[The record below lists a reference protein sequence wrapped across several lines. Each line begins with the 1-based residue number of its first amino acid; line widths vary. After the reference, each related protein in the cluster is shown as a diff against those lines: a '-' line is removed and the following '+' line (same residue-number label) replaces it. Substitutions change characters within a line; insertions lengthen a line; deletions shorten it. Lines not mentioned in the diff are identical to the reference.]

1 MGGQTIILKNELLLI
16 MKIIDRM
23 DIRFMKGH
31 TGHPVEKYH
40 IVVLICISQIVVM
53 LAPFNVPV
61 GYLHMSLEKCL
72 FRPFAQ
78 FLFNY
83 LGFFYCLI
91 QIPYIFWM
99 LVPYQKRGLQ
109 IFPPIF

>member
-1 MGGQTIILKNELLLI
+1 
-16 MKIIDRM
+16 
-23 DIRFMKGH
+23 MKGH
-31 TGHPVEKYH
+31 AGHPVEKYQV
-40 IVVLICISQIVVM
+40 VVLICISQRVVM
-53 LAPFNVPV
+53 LAHVPV
-61 GYLHMSLEKCL
+61 GYLNMSLEKYL

-83 LGFFYCLI
+83 LVFFYCLI
-91 QIPYIFWM
+91 QIPYIFWI

>member
-31 TGHPVEKYH
+31 AGHPVEKYH

-72 FRPFAQ
+72 FRPFAHLNWIVYL
-78 FLFNY
+78 FLLLIY
-83 LGFFYCLI
+83 EFFVYFE
-91 QIPYIFWM
+91 Y
-99 LVPYQKRGLQ
+99 
-109 IFPPIF
+109 